1 VRIQIRQQRMLLARF
16 AYWIAYPGALAEW
29 PPLMALR
36 QWLHA
41 EMALLLRRLQAP
53 LRRRA
58 RG

>member
-1 VRIQIRQQRMLLARF
+1 MLLARF